1 METADM
7 RRSQAIRATLVAV
20 LLALPL
26 TARAQQN
33 LDTVQVTA
41 QKLSDRL
48 YVLFGSGGNI
58 GLSVGDDGAF
68 IVDDQFAP
76 LSEKIKAAVA
86 RVSTKP
92 IRFVVNTHWHGD
104 HTGGNEKMGQAG
116 AVIVAHENV
125 RKRMSVDQLLRRG
138 GNASTT
144 KASPYAALPVITFAE
159 DITLHLN
166 GDSVHVMHVPP
177 AHTDGD
183 ALIYYEKANAIHMG
197 DTFFAG
203 RYPFI
208 DTATGGTIDGI
219 IGAADKALAVTNAT
233 TQVIPGHGPVS
244 TRKDLQQYR
253 DVLTTIRGRI
263 LALVLAGKSLEQVTA
278 ARPTAEYDT
287 PWGTGFINAGT
298 FIETVYA
305 DLKARGVKR

>member
-1 METADM
+1 M
-7 RRSQAIRATLVAV
+7 RLSEAGRATLVAV

-208 DTATGGTIDGI
+208 DTATGGT
-219 IGAADKALAVTNAT
+219 NAT